1 MSNPASTLPISVL
14 GGYLGAGKT
23 TLLNRVLKHN
33 QGKRLGVLV
42 NDFGAINIDAE
53 LIDHRDNGL
62 ISLSNGCACCS
73 VADDVGQALRRI
85 STPALGIEHVLFE
98 ASGVADPWKLAE
110 VILNWPGFALTAV
123 VVAAD
128 ATDVVNRS
136 KDKYV
141 GRLIQHQLSVADT
154 IVVCKTDLVDGQQ
167 RQTVLGWL
175 DTQFSQANIE
185 LGDEWQRVCGQL
197 LAHSVKVPQNRAS
210 ELNDALK
217 YAHQFRTVC
226 IENTRVFEYA
236 ELVDIISDLPDC
248 IVRLKGLVLSAE
260 QNTVLEVHLAAGR
273 TNISQRAVST
283 VRPQLSRLMVCWTG
297 DIDIEHEM
305 RAVFGT
311 DLDRHA
317 HSRMTG

>member
-1 MSNPASTLPISVL
+1 
-14 GGYLGAGKT
+14 
-23 TLLNRVLKHN
+23 
-33 QGKRLGVLV
+33 
-42 NDFGAINIDAE
+42 
-53 LIDHRDNGL
+53 
-62 ISLSNGCACCS
+62 
-73 VADDVGQALRRI
+73 
-85 STPALGIEHVLFE
+85 
-98 ASGVADPWKLAE
+98 
-110 VILNWPGFALTAV
+110 
-123 VVAAD
+123 
-128 ATDVVNRS
+128 
-136 KDKYV
+136 
-141 GRLIQHQLSVADT
+141 
-154 IVVCKTDLVDGQQ
+154 
-167 RQTVLGWL
+167 WL

-260 QNTVLEVHLAAGR
+260 QNTVLEVHLAADR
-273 TNISQRAVST
+273 THISQRAVST
-283 VRPQLSRLMVCWTG
+283 ARPQLSRLMVCWTG